1 MSLAHLVQEPQFG
14 SIVNAQTH
22 QAVQLAMQRLHLAGK
37 ATPAGALLQV
47 THAFQCAGDATQP
60 LEALYVFMLPRDGAL
75 RRFKIKG
82 DGFEVE
88 SSLKPREEARKEY
101 EENTQKGHLSSLAEV
116 CPDGMVTLTI
126 GQIRPGEEIQVILE
140 VVAAVDT
147 RDSDFRFRFPF
158 TLAPNYHPQAKM
170 TATQDGG
177 KIELPTSLFGDL
189 ILPEWKSDPSGLGLH
204 QVSFNLTLEGMGKID
219 TVGSPSHQIT
229 TRIRDDGVAE
239 VSLAGL
245 GSKPNCDLVI
255 DIRSRET
262 VAGVFADEILASK
275 VTSPEDPKI
284 PKDAPRWTVCV
295 PSSLFPKA
303 VSAARKV
310 VFVLDRSG
318 SMQNLRIERAKV
330 ALKAALSALAP
341 TDEFG
346 LVSFNYTPTLF
357 HDILVQATDANRVT
371 ALQFIDRIQAEG
383 GTELEGALAQAV
395 QLLNNQSG
403 DIFLLTDGEV
413 AGTGFAIES
422 MAVSTPRV
430 HILGIGDASQDR
442 FLASLARRTGGIQR
456 MVGAS
461 EDVIATGM
469 ELFNAVRQPRQEL
482 VRAAVLFG
490 KGKKAKIQ
498 DHHVPVV
505 WEGRPVLITDNGQT
519 GEAIPIRVEFALAD
533 GTTVECKTLV
543 TQPTANGLMALLW
556 AGRKVSD
563 LDSALDMSQ
572 GSEASRKLFE
582 AELKE
587 VSTLYGIASR
597 VMSLSAV
604 VKRVG
609 DQAGLVMAQQV
620 VPVGMPGEMVGQNFW
635 GQQNLN
641 PIGVL
646 RCHSPSLSF
655 SGPSLGGASRGL
667 GSTMGFAPDQTQY
680 SCNLMSSA
688 PSTRSAFRG
697 AGATKGITGQ
707 SLGMGFDSEPEM
719 RSSGPLHVT
728 VPVNLTF
735 PAVISSGVGMLGA
748 VPGTEAVFS
757 ILGTL
762 QADGGLPGADPDTRF
777 VKTAAF
783 ALAVLWIEVNG
794 AVRLYASHLR
804 RMADFLD
811 GCSGNQDKTIM
822 QRLTALLRAA
832 SLGVS
837 GNWTS
842 LYDQMATSG
851 MDAKTVWKQ
860 IRAAL

>member
-1 MSLAHLVQEPQFG
+1 
-14 SIVNAQTH
+14 
-22 QAVQLAMQRLHLAGK
+22 
-37 ATPAGALLQV
+37 
-47 THAFQCAGDATQP
+47 
-60 LEALYVFMLPRDGAL
+60 MLPRDGAL

-82 DGFEVE
+82 EGFEVE

-126 GQIRPGEEIQVILE
+126 GQIRPGEEIQIILE

-170 TATQDGG
+170 TATPEGG
-177 KIELPTSLFGDL
+177 KIELPASLFGDL

-255 DIRSRET
+255 DLRSRET
-262 VAGVFADEILASK
+262 VSGVFADEALTSK
-275 VTSPEDPKI
+275 ITTPDDPKT
-284 PKDAPRWTVCV
+284 PKDAPCWTVSV
-295 PSSLFPKA
+295 PSNVFPKA
-303 VSAARKV
+303 VGVARKV
-310 VFVLDRSG
+310 VFVLDRSL

-357 HDILVQATDANRVT
+357 HETLVQATDANRVT
-371 ALQFIDRIQAEG
+371 ALQFIDRIQADG

-422 MAVSTPRV
+422 MAVSKPRV
-430 HILGIGDASQDR
+430 HVLGIGDASQDR
-442 FLASLARRTGGIQR
+442 FLASLARRTGGLQR
-456 MVGAS
+456 MVGAN
-461 EDVIATGM
+461 EDVIAAGM

-490 KGKKAKIQ
+490 KGKKAQIQ

-519 GEAIPIRVEFALAD
+519 GETIPIGIEFTLAD
-533 GTTVECKTLV
+533 GSTVEALGLV
-543 TQPTANGLMALLW
+543 PQPTANGLMALLW
-556 AGRKVSD
+556 AGRKVAD

-582 AELKE
+582 TELKE
-587 VSTLYGIASR
+587 ISTLYGIASR

-609 DQAGLVMAQQV
+609 DQADLTMQQQV
-620 VPVGMPGEMVGQNFW
+620 VPVGMPGEMVGQDFW
-635 GQQNLN
+635 GMNN
-641 PIGVL
+641 GVL
-646 RCHSPSLSF
+646 RSCGSVPRLS
-655 SGPSLGGASRGL
+655 AS
-667 GSTMGFAPDQTQY
+667 MDFAPDPTQY
-680 SCNLMSSA
+680 SCNLSYSA
-688 PSTRSAFRG
+688 LPTRSPWRSSQST
-697 AGATKGITGQ
+697 TKGLTGQ
-707 SLGMGFDSEPEM
+707 SLGMGFDSDVDYE
-719 RSSGPLHVT
+719 SLTGNLNIQT
-728 VPVNLTF
+728 VHAKVSFGTL
-735 PAVISSGVGMLGA
+735 GVA
-748 VPGTEAVFS
+748 PSTEAVFS

-762 QADGGLPGADPDTRF
+762 QADGGLPGSDVDTRL
-777 VKTAAF
+777 VKTAVF

-794 AVRLYASHLR
+794 AVRLYANHLR
-804 RMADFLD
+804 RMADFLESFANTKD
-811 GCSGNQDKTIM
+811 HALI
-822 QRLTALLRAA
+822 QRLAPRLRAA
-832 SLGVS
+832 SYGIA
-837 GNWTS
+837 GNWS
-842 LYDQMATSG
+842 CLYDQLVTSATTPKV
-851 MDAKTVWKQ
+851 AREQLW
-860 IRAAL
+860 AAL